1 MAADA
6 ERSRGGGRV
15 KAVKVIL
22 VSVIV
27 TVRVVFRVVVA
38 VAAATATVRRRLKII
53 VPSVEPKLKDLS
65 DEFRREE
72 GRLKDRR
79 DSREMLLRVPLEPAG
94 VSDSYEVWV
103 HVIGGYLG
111 THVIGVCSRYLGTG
125 AEE

>member
-1 MAADA
+1 MIYVLGV
-6 ERSRGGGRV
+6 SQHSL
-15 KAVKVIL
+15 L
-22 VSVIV
+22 V
-27 TVRVVFRVVVA
+27 
-38 VAAATATVRRRLKII
+38 
-53 VPSVEPKLKDLS
+53 VPRVEPVLEDLS

-111 THVIGVCSRYLGTG
+111 THVIGVYSRYLGTG